1 MKQNIIIEKIKNALP
16 KIEGIEIGL
25 LIGSFAR
32 KTANPNSDI
41 DLQILVSAEF
51 KVSEMIKVL
60 QVELNEEQP
69 IFHQVAS
76 RSKVVAYFKELPKI
90 DIGIFHQ
97 LHELDRN
104 FLGSEIKEIAASILF
119 EKEPE
124 KYQIE
129 KYLKEI
135 SNQCQTTKSTS
146 EEKQIGDLIDKFIY
160 EFESCSTM
168 HRRSDGYQFYY
179 FYNIAL
185 HCAIQLKHLS
195 SGERSFNFLPKNFI
209 VNVMTGENQNDFY
222 KLKGTLFLPEVNQ
235 LKRRLLDFFYSSI
248 ENLVS
253 NGKQSEIKQLCE
265 WMYDRDFLWNFR
277 DVSKNNPRIKSGLI
291 FRTAT
296 MSLFQNESNFEAF
309 LDGKNIKT
317 VIDLRAD
324 REIEE
329 LPYTEQ
335 SLSKFNYVKAQL
347 DPWNQP
353 DWFEESHQHGTNEE
367 IAYRFF
373 GMACN
378 HKIKDAMEA
387 IINEKEGASAIHCY
401 AGKDRTGIIV
411 SLLHLLV
418 DTPMD
423 DVYADYLAS
432 ENDIH
437 PRKLKIV
444 LDIIEEK
451 GGVKP
456 YLINCGLTENQI
468 EELRIK
474 IIKE

>member
-1 MKQNIIIEKIKNALP
+1 
-16 KIEGIEIGL
+16 
-25 LIGSFAR
+25 
-32 KTANPNSDI
+32 
-41 DLQILVSAEF
+41 
-51 KVSEMIKVL
+51 
-60 QVELNEEQP
+60 
-69 IFHQVAS
+69 
-76 RSKVVAYFKELPKI
+76 
-90 DIGIFHQ
+90 
-97 LHELDRN
+97 
-104 FLGSEIKEIAASILF
+104 
-119 EKEPE
+119 
-124 KYQIE
+124 
-129 KYLKEI
+129 
-135 SNQCQTTKSTS
+135 
-146 EEKQIGDLIDKFIY
+146 
-160 EFESCSTM
+160 
-168 HRRSDGYQFYY
+168 
-179 FYNIAL
+179 
-185 HCAIQLKHLS
+185 
-195 SGERSFNFLPKNFI
+195 
-209 VNVMTGENQNDFY
+209 
-222 KLKGTLFLPEVNQ
+222 
-235 LKRRLLDFFYSSI
+235 
-248 ENLVS
+248 
-253 NGKQSEIKQLCE
+253 
-265 WMYDRDFLWNFR
+265 MYDRDFLWNFR

-329 LPYTEQ
+329 LPYTEK

-353 DWFEESHQHGTNEE
+353 DWFEQNHQYGTNEE

-378 HKIKDAMEA
+378 HKIKDVIEA
-387 IINEKEGASAIHCY
+387 ILNEKEGASAIHCH
-401 AGKDRTGIIV
+401 AGKDRTGIII

-423 DVYADYLAS
+423 VVYADYLAS

-468 EELRIK
+468 EELRNK
-474 IIKE
+474 IINE